1 MKSFNTIYNKERNNA
16 INEHKSVVDNDR
28 AKLLAAIKR
37 EYCVNDFSSL
47 SEEEK
52 VSYRNIINEM
62 WDRENGLNEKG
73 IAFVNEAM
81 KPLTEVSDDAAIE
94 KYIIRSLSPNADK
107 ILQDLILDKQNKTLI
122 QVKATVENDTHKKL
136 SKKRYVEIIGKVL
149 IPFLSKKV
157 NALKF

>member
-37 EYCVNDFSSL
+37 EYGINDFSSL
-47 SEEEK
+47 SEAEK

-73 IAFVNEAM
+73 ITFVNEAM

-94 KYIIRSLSPNADK
+94 KYIIRSLSPNVDR

-149 IPFLSKKV
+149 LPFLSKKV